1 MPGPAS
7 PPHRLTCVAG
17 IIRRED
23 VDEVRERARIEEV
36 ISAHVTLKPAGVG
49 SLKGL
54 CPFHDERSPSFNV
67 RPSVG
72 RYHCFGCGEG
82 GDVFTFLMK
91 MDGMGFAEAVEHLA
105 GKVGVQLRYEDGG
118 PTRPRE
124 EPGKRQRLLDAHRV
138 AQEFY
143 AEQLMTPAATAARR
157 LLAERSFKQADA
169 EHFGV
174 GFAPQGWDNLSRHLQ
189 GRGYTREELIAAG
202 LVSQGQRG
210 VYDRFRGRVVWPI
223 RDVTGATIGFGARKL
238 FDDDNGPKYLNT
250 PETSLYKKSQ
260 VLYGID
266 LAKREIAKESKVVV
280 VEGYTDVMAAHLSG
294 VTTAVATCG
303 TAFGAEHARV
313 VRRLMGDTAA
323 GGGLQL
329 RSGASLG
336 GEVIFTFDGDA
347 AGQKAAERAFG
358 QDQQFYAQTF
368 VAVADGGMD
377 PCDLRVANGPEA
389 VKALVD
395 GRKPL
400 FEFVIRTDLK
410 GFDLNTAEGRVGAL
424 RQAAPRVAEIRDTAL
439 RPEYTR
445 MLAGWL
451 GMDERTVSQEVRK
464 AAGTPSRRGEP
475 SRRRPDA
482 DRSAGADAT
491 AGTESPTNGDGSADP
506 GATQPPTNEIP
517 RPDPRDP
524 AARTEHLI
532 LVAVLQYP
540 QHVPEEFDELPAD
553 AFLTPAW
560 RAIHDAIA
568 AAGGA
573 VTGRAI
579 GAAAWIDAVA
589 EQAPESV
596 ASLIPGLAVANLP
609 ADEAS
614 LPTTV
619 AGLVQRRVED
629 CLHRQYS
636 DALRRLQQADP
647 SDFDAYQAANAEV
660 FRLRRQL
667 SALDEPA

>member
-1 MPGPAS
+1 M
-7 PPHRLTCVAG
+7 AG

-105 GKVGVQLRYEDGG
+105 AKVGVQLRYEDGG

-143 AEQLMTPAATAARR
+143 AEQLMAPGAAAARR
-157 LLAERSFKQADA
+157 LLAERSFERADA

-189 GRGYTREELIAAG
+189 ARGYTREELIAAG

-223 RDVTGATIGFGARKL
+223 RDVTGGVIGFGARKL

-250 PETSLYKKSQ
+250 PETPLYKKSQ

-266 LAKREIAKESKVVV
+266 LAKREIAQHKQVVI

-313 VRRLMGDTAA
+313 IRRLMGDTAA
-323 GGGLQL
+323 GGGMQL
-329 RSGASLG
+329 RSGTTLG
-336 GEVIFTFDGDA
+336 GKVIFTFDGDE
-347 AGQKAAERAFG
+347 AGQKAAMRAFG
-358 QDQQFYAQTF
+358 EDQRFYAQTF
-368 VAVADGGMD
+368 VAVADDGMD

-389 VKALVD
+389 VKALVE
-395 GRKPL
+395 KPTPL
-400 FEFVIRTDLK
+400 FQFVIETDLK
-410 GFDLNTAEGRVGAL
+410 DFDLGTAEGRVGAL
-424 RQAAPRVAEIRDTAL
+424 RKAAPRVAGMRDTAL
-439 RPEYTR
+439 RPEYAR

-451 GMDERTVSQEVRK
+451 GMDERTVAQEVKR
-464 AAGTPSRRGEP
+464 AASAPSQRDVPQQRPGGPASDSGRGGRGGP
-475 SRRRPDA
+475 GGRAGDGSGD
-482 DRSAGADAT
+482 GADA
-491 AGTESPTNGDGSADP
+491 A
-506 GATQPPTNEIP
+506 PPSGI
-517 RPDPRDP
+517 RAPDPRDP
-524 AARTEHLI
+524 VARAERLA
-532 LVAVLQYP
+532 LAVVLQYP
-540 QHVPEEFDELPAD
+540 QHVPETFDELGPD

-560 RAIHDAIA
+560 RMVHESVI

-573 VTGRAI
+573 VTGKAV
-579 GAAAWIDAVA
+579 GPAAWVDEVLDRAPEAVA
-589 EQAPESV
+589 PTVTE
-596 ASLIPGLAVANLP
+596 LAVVNLP
-609 ADEAS
+609 EDREAAV
-614 LPTTV
+614 PGFV
-619 AGLVQRRVED
+619 EGVVRGLVDMGLNRRIAEA
-629 CLHRQYS
+629 RS
-636 DALRRLQQADP
+636 RLQRLDPAAD
-647 SDFDAYQAANAEV
+647 FEAYQAAFAELTKIEGA
-660 FRLRRQL
+660 RRALRET
-667 SALDEPA
+667 A

>member
-1 MPGPAS
+1 M
-7 PPHRLTCVAG
+7 AG

-23 VDEVRERARIEEV
+23 VDEVRERARIDEV
-36 ISAHVTLKPAGVG
+36 VSAHVTLKPAGVG

-105 GKVGVQLRYEDGG
+105 AKVGVQLRYEDGG
-118 PTRPRE
+118 PARPRE

-143 AEQLMTPAATAARR
+143 AEQLMTPGAAPARR
-157 LLAERSFKQADA
+157 LLAERSFERADA

-174 GFAPQGWDNLSRHLQ
+174 GFAPQGWDNLTRHLQ
-189 GRGYTREELIAAG
+189 GRGYTRDELLAAG

-250 PETSLYKKSQ
+250 PETALYKKSQ

-266 LAKREIAKESKVVV
+266 LAKREIAQRKQVVV

-313 VRRLMGDTAA
+313 LRRLMGDTAA
-323 GGGLQL
+323 GGGMQL
-329 RSGASLG
+329 RSGTTLG
-336 GEVIFTFDGDA
+336 GKVVFTFDGDE
-347 AGQKAAERAFG
+347 AGQKAAMRAFG
-358 QDQQFYAQTF
+358 EDQRFYAQTF
-368 VAVADGGMD
+368 VAVADDGMD
-377 PCDLRVANGPEA
+377 PCDLRVAKGPEA
-389 VKALVD
+389 VKALVE
-395 GRKPL
+395 KPTPL
-400 FEFVIRTDLK
+400 FQFVIETDLK
-410 GFDLNTAEGRVGAL
+410 EFDLDTAEGRVGAL
-424 RQAAPRVAEIRDTAL
+424 RKAAPRVAGMRDTAL
-439 RPEYTR
+439 RPEYAR

-451 GMDERTVSQEVRK
+451 GMDERTVAQEVKR
-464 AAGTPSRRGEP
+464 AANTPSQRATTSGRRGDLPSGRGRAGTAQDGRPGGEGGPGTPGGGPAAAVPSG
-475 SRRRPDA
+475 
-482 DRSAGADAT
+482 
-491 AGTESPTNGDGSADP
+491 
-506 GATQPPTNEIP
+506 IP
-517 RPDPRDP
+517 APDPRDP
-524 AARTEHLI
+524 VARAERLA
-532 LVAVLQYP
+532 LAVVLQYP
-540 QHVPEEFDELPAD
+540 QHVPDAFDELGSD

-560 RAIHDAIA
+560 RTVHESVV

-573 VTGRAI
+573 VTGKAV
-579 GAAAWIDAVA
+579 GPAAWVDEVLDR
-589 EQAPESV
+589 APETV
-596 ASLIPGLAVANLP
+596 APIVTELAVVDLP
-609 ADEAS
+609 EDREAAV
-614 LPTTV
+614 P
-619 AGLVQRRVED
+619 GFVEGVI
-629 CLHRQYS
+629 
-636 DALRRLQQADP
+636 RRLVDMGLNRRIAHARSRLQRLDPAAD
-647 SDFDAYQAANAEV
+647 FEAYQAAFAELTKIEGE
-660 FRLRRQL
+660 RRALRET
-667 SALDEPA
+667 A